1 MNFGGKFNA
10 VKVIVLTVLGFVFI
24 LTVLGFV
31 FICGS
36 IGYLLDHMF
45 AGSFIGLGISCLASG
60 ICIYI
65 ES

>member
-10 VKVIVLTVLGFVFI
+10 VKVIV

-45 AGSFIGLGISCLASG
+45 AGSFIGLGISCLCLASG
-60 ICIYI
+60 IYIYI

>member
-10 VKVIVLTVLGFVFI
+10 TKIIMLI
-24 LTVLGFV
+24 VLGFV

-36 IGYLLDHMF
+36 IGYLLDHVF
-45 AGSFIGLGISCLASG
+45 AGSFIGFGISCLASS
-60 ICIYI
+60 IYI